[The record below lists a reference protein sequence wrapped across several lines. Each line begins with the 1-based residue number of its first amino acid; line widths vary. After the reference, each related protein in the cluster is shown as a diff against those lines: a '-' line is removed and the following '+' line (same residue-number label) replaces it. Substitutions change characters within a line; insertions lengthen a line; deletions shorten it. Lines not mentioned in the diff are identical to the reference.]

1 MNALPP
7 PRATMKGSGQAIERY
22 YNEAHSLPFLFRV
35 RSVPFDLI

>member
-1 MNALPP
+1 MNALP

-22 YNEAHSLPFLFRV
+22 YNEAHSLPSFSLRV